1 MWCLLQGIDHL
12 AMNYIMQFIRRQWAV
27 SRAQVAD
34 KENMDTSLTK
44 LGTYKS
50 TICCSLQWN
59 CQFAGQLNNMRL
71 TPREHSKSSMIVEW
85 LKSMDQVLRHYRQE
99 LAAVGTLKIVQGL
112 DNSSNLSDGVAQEL
126 PGFAPQVHSIS

>member
-1 MWCLLQGIDHL
+1 MSTVL
-12 AMNYIMQFIRRQWAV
+12 
-27 SRAQVAD
+27 RAHAAD

-59 CQFAGQLNNMRL
+59 RQFAGQLNNMRL
-71 TPREHSKSSMIVEW
+71 TPREHSKSSMMVEW

-112 DNSSNLSDGVAQEL
+112 DKSSNLSDGVAQEL